1 MKALSALQTL
11 LAVPPGRA
19 VALVFATNSIVFGG
33 WFVRIPEVQERLA
46 LGEGELGLGL
56 LGLPVGSLFI
66 MLLTGSLVAR
76 FGAGRTTLVASLAF
90 CASVVTPAFA
100 VNLWTLFA
108 ALLLVGCCSGA
119 MDVAMNAEAAAV
131 EERLGRPI
139 MAACHGFF
147 SLGGMVGAGLGAALV
162 AADVPLV
169 AHLALTG
176 LVMAVLV
183 ASQRKVLIGAAS
195 PPDVERTSAEE
206 AEVAFALP
214 RGVLFGPAVMAFCVL
229 VGEGAMADWSAVYL
243 KGDLAASAG
252 VAGLGYAVFSLTMA
266 VGRFL
271 GDGLSARFGDA
282 QVVRG
287 GTLLAALGLGIAVV
301 APHPAVAIAGFAG
314 VGFGY
319 AGVVPILFRAG
330 AKAPGFS
337 AGTGI
342 AAVASAGYAGFL
354 AGPPV
359 IGFVA
364 ELVGLG
370 GGLALV
376 AALSAGV
383 ALAAPRALAAIKLE
397 AKGA

>member
-1 MKALSALQTL
+1 MKTLSALRTL
-11 LAVPPGRA
+11 LAAPSGRA

-46 LGEGELGLGL
+46 LSEGELGLGL
-56 LGLPVGSLFI
+56 LGLPVGALVI

-76 FGAGRTTLVASLAF
+76 FGAGRTTLVATLAF
-90 CASVVTPAFA
+90 CASVATPALA

-108 ALLLVGCCSGA
+108 ALLVVGCCSGA
-119 MDVAMNAEAAAV
+119 MDVAMNAEAVAV
-131 EERLGRPI
+131 EEGIGRPI
-139 MAACHGFF
+139 VAACHGFF
-147 SLGGMVGAGLGAALV
+147 SLGGMVGAGLGAAL
-162 AADVPLV
+162 AAIDVPLV

-176 LVMAVLV
+176 LVMAALV
-183 ASQRKVLIGAAS
+183 TSQRRVLIGASA
-195 PPDVERTSAEE
+195 DVERTSAEE
-206 AEVAFALP
+206 AEVTFALP
-214 RGVLFGPAVMAFCVL
+214 RGILFGPAVMAFCVF

-243 KGDLAASAG
+243 KGNLAASAG

-271 GDGLSARFGDA
+271 GDDVGARFGDT

-287 GTLLAALGLGIAVV
+287 GSLLAALGLGVAVV
-301 APHPAVAIAGFAG
+301 VPHPVLAIVGFAA

-383 ALAAPRALAAIKLE
+383 ALAAPRALAAIRLE
-397 AKGA
+397 RSGV

>member
-1 MKALSALQTL
+1 MIKALPALRTL
-11 LAVPPGRA
+11 LADASGRA

-33 WFVRIPEVQERLA
+33 WFVRIPEVKERLA
-46 LGEGELGLGL
+46 LSEGELGLAL
-56 LGLPVGSLFI
+56 LGLPIGALFI
-66 MLLTGSLVAR
+66 MLVTGSLVAR
-76 FGAGRTTLVASLAF
+76 FGAGRTTLVATLAF
-90 CASVVTPAFA
+90 CASVVTPALA
-100 VNLWTLFA
+100 VSLWTLFA
-108 ALLLVGCCSGA
+108 ALLLVGFCSGA

-147 SLGGMVGAGLGAALV
+147 SLGGMIGAGLGAVLV
-162 AADVPLV
+162 SVGVPLV
-169 AHLALTG
+169 LHLAATG

-183 ASQRKVLIGAAS
+183 ASQRKVLIGAA
-195 PPDVERTSAEE
+195 PVERTSADE
-206 AEVAFALP
+206 AEVTFALP

-243 KGDLAASAG
+243 KENLLASAG

-271 GDGLSARFGDA
+271 GDDLVARFGDA
-282 QVVRG
+282 QIVRG
-287 GTLLAALGLGIAVV
+287 GAFLAALGLGLAVLV
-301 APHPAVAIAGFAG
+301 PLPAAAIVGFAA

-376 AALSAGV
+376 AVLSAGV
-383 ALAAPRALAAIKLE
+383 ALAAPRALAAIRPERSK
-397 AKGA
+397 A

>member
-1 MKALSALQTL
+1 MTSLHALRAL
-11 LAVPPGRA
+11 LADASGRA

-33 WFVRIPEVQERLA
+33 WFVRIPEVKERLA
-46 LGEGELGLGL
+46 LSEGELGIAL

-76 FGAGRTTLVASLAF
+76 FGAGRTTLVATLAF
-90 CASVVTPAFA
+90 CASVVTPALA
-100 VNLWTLFA
+100 VNLWTLFV
-108 ALLLVGCCSGA
+108 ALLLVGFCSGA

-147 SLGGMVGAGLGAALV
+147 SLGGMIGAGLGAALV
-162 AADVPLV
+162 ALNVPLV
-169 AHLALTG
+169 LNLAATG
-176 LVMAVLV
+176 LVMATLV
-183 ASQRKVLIGAAS
+183 ISQRKVLIGAA
-195 PPDVERTSAEE
+195 PVEQTSAEE
-206 AEVAFALP
+206 AEVTFALP

-229 VGEGAMADWSAVYL
+229 VGEGAIADWSAVYL
-243 KGDLAASAG
+243 KENLLASAG

-271 GDGLSARFGDA
+271 GDDFSARFGDG

-287 GTLLAALGLGIAVV
+287 GALLAALGLGLAVLV
-301 APHPAVAIAGFAG
+301 PLPFAAIVGFAA

-337 AGTGI
+337 AGAGI

-376 AALSAGV
+376 AVLSAGV
-383 ALAAPRALAAIKLE
+383 ALAAPRALRAIRLE
-397 AKGA
+397 KSSA